1 MAKKKTESV
10 TVEFPACAHVNGER
24 LPQLRL
30 DWKPR
35 RRFVERETKTLELL
49 RRSLIATGA
58 TLDMGPDKPP
68 RPVYSRPDVIS
79 WWLQEVWR
87 ATQQEKPKL
96 PKATARPDQE

>member
-1 MAKKKTESV
+1 MAKKKTQTV
-10 TVEFPACAHVNGER
+10 LVEFPACEHVNGER

-35 RRFVERETKTLELL
+35 RRFIEQETKTLELL

-79 WWLQEVWR
+79 WWLQEVWK
-87 ATQQEKPKL
+87 ATQQQKPH
-96 PKATARPDQE
+96 ATTKPTASDQ